1 MVVLSTSIISLLIV
15 IKLMN
20 ISKIDLNLLIYLDVL
35 LREKNVTR
43 AASQLNIT
51 QPAMSNGLKRLR
63 ALFNDPILVRTS
75 DGMVPT
81 ERSRALAPAI
91 RKILLQLEETL
102 QNEEHFDEQSSQR
115 VFRVMASDYAA
126 STLIPPLLKRL
137 SQRAPNI
144 VIDIMTPSDVTFHD
158 VEAGKIDM
166 AINRFEELPQSFHQK
181 TVWKDSFSC
190 MVGANNPI
198 IENFNIN
205 TYLAAKHVWVA
216 KTGFGVGV
224 GMDTSDLRNLGWVD
238 EALAKLGRRRDIKA
252 FTRNYHVAMQIAL
265 EGDLVATLP
274 TRSAMIH
281 RNDANFKVLPPPF
294 EIPPM
299 ELKMI
304 WSPLLHHDASH
315 VWFRQLVI
323 ETVAEL

>member
-1 MVVLSTSIISLLIV
+1 
-15 IKLMN
+15 MN

-63 ALFNDPILVRTS
+63 TLFKDPILVRTS

-81 ERSRALAPAI
+81 ERARGLAPVI
-91 RKILLQLEETL
+91 RKILLELEEAL
-102 QNEEHFDEQSSQR
+102 QGEEEFNESNSHR

-126 STLIPPLLKRL
+126 STLLPHLLRRVNKM
-137 SQRAPNI
+137 APN
-144 VIDIMTPSDVTFHD
+144 VTIDIMTPSDVNFHD

-166 AINRFEELPQSFHQK
+166 AINRFDELPQSFHQK
-181 TVWKDSFSC
+181 VLWRDAFSC
-190 MVGANNPI
+190 LLSADNPVVSK
-198 IENFNIN
+198 FNLN
-205 TYLAAKHVWVA
+205 SYLSAKHVWVS

-224 GMDTSDLRNLGWVD
+224 GMDPKDVQKLGWVD
-238 EALAKLGRRRDIKA
+238 EALARLGKRRDIKV
-252 FTRNYHVAMQIAL
+252 FTRNYHVAMQLAHEDELI
-265 EGDLVATLP
+265 ATLP
-274 TRSAMIH
+274 TKAAMLHKDDPNYTIL
-281 RNDANFKVLPPPF
+281 KPPF
-294 EIPPM
+294 EIPPI

-315 VWFRQLVI
+315 IWFRQLVT
-323 ETVAEL
+323 EAATDH

>member
-1 MVVLSTSIISLLIV
+1 
-15 IKLMN
+15 MN

-63 ALFNDPILVRTS
+63 TLFNDPILVRTS

-81 ERSRALAPAI
+81 ERARTLAPNI
-91 RKILLQLEETL
+91 RKILLELEETL
-102 QNEEHFDEQSSQR
+102 QGEEEFSEHNSQR
-115 VFRVMASDYAA
+115 VFRIMASDYAA
-126 STLIPPLLKRL
+126 STLIPPLLKQL
-137 SQRAPNI
+137 NQVAPNI
-144 VIDIMTPSDVTFHD
+144 TLDIMTPSDVTFHD

-166 AINRFEELPQSFHQK
+166 AINRFDELPQSFHQK
-181 TVWKDSFSC
+181 AIWRDTFSC
-190 MVGANNPI
+190 LLSADNPVVSK
-198 IENFNIN
+198 FNLN
-205 TYLAAKHVWVA
+205 TYLGAKHVWVS

-224 GMDTSDLRNLGWVD
+224 GMDPKDVQKLGWVD
-238 EALAKLGRRRDIKA
+238 EALARLGKKRDIKV
-252 FTRNYHVAMQIAL
+252 FTRNYHVAMQLAYEDNLI
-265 EGDLVATLP
+265 ATLP
-274 TRSAMIH
+274 TKAAMLH
-281 RNDANFKVLPPPF
+281 KNDSSFIIVKPPF
-294 EIPPM
+294 DIPDI

-323 ETVAEL
+323 AAAKKCQELH

>member
-1 MVVLSTSIISLLIV
+1 
-15 IKLMN
+15 MN

-63 ALFNDPILVRTS
+63 LLFNDPILVRTS

-81 ERSRALAPAI
+81 ERSRTLAPAI
-91 RKILLQLEETL
+91 RKILLELEETL
-102 QNEEHFDEQSSQR
+102 QGEEKFNEGISQR
-115 VFRVMASDYAA
+115 VFRIMASDYAA
-126 STLIPPLLKRL
+126 STLLPRLLKKVNKV
-137 SQRAPNI
+137 APN
-144 VIDIMTPSDVTFHD
+144 VTIDIMTPSDVTFHD

-181 TVWKDSFSC
+181 TVWRDSFSC
-190 MVGANNPI
+190 LLNANNPI
-198 IENFNIN
+198 SNEFNLD
-205 TYLAAKHVWVA
+205 TYLASKHVWVS

-224 GMDTSDLRNLGWVD
+224 GMNPNDVQKLGWVD
-238 EALAKLGRRRDIKA
+238 EALAKIGKKRDIKV
-252 FTRNYHVAMQIAL
+252 FTRNYNVAIQLAY
-265 EGDLVATLP
+265 EDDLVATLP
-274 TRSAMIH
+274 SKAAMLH
-281 RNDANFKVLPPPF
+281 KKDASYTIIDPPF
-294 EIPPM
+294 NIPDI

-315 VWFRQLVI
+315 IWFRKLVV
-323 ETVAEL
+323 EAALEC